1 MGGKRIRGRKRT
13 LVVDTSGLLLRVL
26 VHPADIQDS
35 EGAEWWLAEHRHTFP
50 TLQHLWVDQGYKHWI
65 VARAK
70 QVYGLTLEQVTK
82 APDTVGFAV
91 QPRRWVVERSIAWLN
106 RNRRLSKDYERLPE
120 CSETT
125 VYLASIHLMLKRLA
139 PTT

>member
-26 VHPADIQDS
+26 VHPTDIQDS
-35 EGAEWWLAEHRHTFP
+35 EGAEWWLSEHRHTSLS
-50 TLQHLWVDQGYKHWI
+50 LQHLWVDQGYKHWI
-65 VARAK
+65 VTRAN
-70 QVYGLTLEQVTK
+70 QVYGLTLGQVTR
-82 APDTVGFAV
+82 APDTVGFVV
-91 QPRRWVVERSIAWLN
+91 QPRRWVVERLIAWLN
-106 RNRRLSKDYERLPE
+106 RNRRRSLDYECLPE

-125 VYLASIHLMLKRLA
+125 VYFASIHLMLKRLV